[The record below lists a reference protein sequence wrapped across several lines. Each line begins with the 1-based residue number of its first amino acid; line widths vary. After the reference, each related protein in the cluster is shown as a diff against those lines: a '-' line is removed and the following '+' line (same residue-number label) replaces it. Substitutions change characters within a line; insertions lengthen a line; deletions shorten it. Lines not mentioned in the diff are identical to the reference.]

1 MSFLLLGVLNS
12 QAAGGAAETYELISS
27 VDTTSSS
34 VTFSSIPQTFRHLQ
48 VRSSLRVTGNLTSY
62 FKANNSSATVSEVGF
77 RGATS
82 STQRIYSD
90 YSSGWYFQE
99 TASNEGSDSNIF
111 ASLTFTVFDYSQ
123 TDKWKPI
130 SLLGGVADNYLNV
143 ATARFGNYESTSAV
157 SSITISLGSSAVSG
171 THFELY
177 GLA

>member
-1 MSFLLLGVLNS
+1 MAWNFGLLGA
-12 QAAGGAAETYELISS
+12 AAGGAAETYELISS

-34 VTFSSIPQTFRHLQ
+34 LTFSSIPSTYRHLQ
-48 VRSSLRVTGNLTSY
+48 IRGSLRVSSGLTFQ
-62 FKANNSSATVSEVGF
+62 FKPNNSSATVSEVGF
-77 RGATS
+77 RGS
-82 STQRIYSD
+82 SSSNQRIYSD
-90 YSSGWYFQE
+90 YAGFYFQE
-99 TASNEGSDSNIF
+99 GSTNDGSDANTF
-111 ASLTFTVFDYSQ
+111 ASLTFTIFDYSQ

-157 SSITISLGSSAVSG
+157 SSITINFNASAVSG